1 VEIVMVEKTRP
12 MDSNGARA
20 DFVIRRETPADRE
33 AIVELSLRAWAPVFA
48 SIEEV
53 IGPDLSA
60 RMHGD
65 WREHQAQAVRAA
77 LANSS
82 VTAWVAE
89 AGGVVIGFV
98 AATLDR
104 EPGMGEIWML
114 AVDPDHQLRGTGT
127 ALTEHATEWLRDSG
141 MRVAMVETGGDAG
154 HAPAR
159 RVYEKASYTL
169 LPVARY
175 FKAL

>member
-1 VEIVMVEKTRP
+1 MGAVIRDFHPEDTEIVV
-12 MDSNGARA
+12 D
-20 DFVIRRETPADRE
+20 
-33 AIVELSLRAWAPVFA
+33 LSLRAWAPVFA
-48 SIEEV
+48 SMEEV
-53 IGPDLSA
+53 LGPELST

-65 WREHQAQAVRAA
+65 WRVYQAQAVRDT
-77 LANSS
+77 LANPAAH
-82 VTAWVAE
+82 VWVA
-89 AGGVVIGFV
+89 AADATVVGFV

-114 AVDPDHQLRGTGT
+114 AVDPDHQERGVGL
-127 ALTEHATEWLRDSG
+127 ALTEHATQWLRDSG

-159 RVYEKASYTL
+159 RVYENAAYTA
-169 LPVARY
+169 LPVVRY